1 MHHKLHYW
9 KKLTRMAKKAKDT
22 KKEPHFTEEE
32 MAERK
37 EAGTG
42 EEMEE
47 KETIQD
53 TDQEGPDWEEKAR
66 IAEDKYTRLF
76 AEFDN
81 YKKRAAKEK
90 LELIQSAGKNI
101 LESLIPV
108 VDDLERA
115 MKNIRSS
122 DDADAVKEGVELIH
136 KKLYH
141 KLEEFGLKAMESPIG
156 KPLDTD
162 FHEAITTIPAPDKKF
177 VGKII
182 DEVEKGYLLKD
193 RVLRFA
199 KVVVGE

>member
-1 MHHKLHYW
+1 MHHGLHHW
-9 KKLTRMAKKAKDT
+9 KKLTSMAKKAKDIE
-22 KKEPHFTEEE
+22 KEPHLTEEELAERKDAATGEE
-32 MAERK
+32 MAEN
-37 EAGTG
+37 EHTQNTG
-42 EEMEE
+42 
-47 KETIQD
+47 
-53 TDQEGPDWEEKAR
+53 QEGPDWEEKAK

>member
-1 MHHKLHYW
+1 
-9 KKLTRMAKKAKDT
+9 
-22 KKEPHFTEEE
+22 
-32 MAERK
+32 
-37 EAGTG
+37 
-42 EEMEE
+42 
-47 KETIQD
+47 
-53 TDQEGPDWEEKAR
+53 
-66 IAEDKYTRLF
+66 
-76 AEFDN
+76 
-81 YKKRAAKEK
+81 
-90 LELIQSAGKNI
+90 
-101 LESLIPV
+101 V

>member
-1 MHHKLHYW
+1 
-9 KKLTRMAKKAKDT
+9 MAKKAKDIE
-22 KKEPHFTEEE
+22 KEPHLTEEELAERKDAATGEE
-32 MAERK
+32 MAEN
-37 EAGTG
+37 EHTQNTG
-42 EEMEE
+42 
-47 KETIQD
+47 
-53 TDQEGPDWEEKAR
+53 QEGPDWEEKAK